1 MGQYTPRRRK
11 ATRIYQPMLKSWISI
26 IQRPLQ
32 KRASQTE
39 VSEDEVAE
47 SELNHSGEAFSD
59 EIYSGK
65 TKVEAHGIDDP
76 VAVTRTRKT
85 RASSNNIPLKLK
97 KIWHLSDNFNWMA
110 PLPYFHR
117 RWIIVSVIVVLLAL
131 LWPYSPENNYAPSE
145 QPTSIPMQADLRNEQ
160 GRTTEREPQ
169 NTQSVT
175 QNQGNWRSYQIQPGQ
190 TLAQLFRDNNLMV
203 NDVFAMAQVEGDD
216 KPLSNLHAG
225 QQVKI
230 QLNSQGVV
238 SSLQVMTDQNGTIT
252 FTRQSDGS
260 YQRLR

>member
-1 MGQYTPRRRK
+1 MGKYPPRRRK
-11 ATRIYQPMLKSWISI
+11 ATRFYQPMLKSWISV

-32 KRASQTE
+32 KRATPTE
-39 VSEDEVAE
+39 IAEEEAPDAAFDTSED
-47 SELNHSGEAFSD
+47 
-59 EIYSGK
+59 
-65 TKVEAHGIDDP
+65 
-76 VAVTRTRKT
+76 AVTPT
-85 RASSNNIPLKLK
+85 RARKRHAPSAFD
-97 KIWHLSDNFNWMA
+97 KIWHLSDNFRWMD

-117 RWIIVSVIVVLLAL
+117 RWIIISVIVVLLAL
-131 LWPYSPENNYAPSE
+131 LWPYSPQNTYAPSD

-160 GRTTEREPQ
+160 GRTTERQQDAQP
-169 NTQSVT
+169 VT

-225 QQVKI
+225 QQVRI

-238 SSLQVMTDQNGTIT
+238 TSLQVTTDQSGTIT